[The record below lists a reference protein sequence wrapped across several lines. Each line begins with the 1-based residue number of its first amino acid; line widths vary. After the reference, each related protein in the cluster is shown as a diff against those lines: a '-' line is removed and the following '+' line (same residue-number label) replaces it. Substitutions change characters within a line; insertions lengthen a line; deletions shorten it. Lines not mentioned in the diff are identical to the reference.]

1 MREFYTWK
9 MSENSCSLPRV
20 LLLSGSNEPVRVVIE
35 LSSRNGYNDKWRE
48 DIIMDRSEAYD
59 IDRMYRR

>member
-1 MREFYTWK
+1 MMYGMREFYTWK
-9 MSENSCSLPRV
+9 MSENSYSLPRV

-48 DIIMDRSEAYD
+48 FIKNVSGNETKK
-59 IDRMYRR
+59 

>member
-1 MREFYTWK
+1 MMYGMREFYTWK

-35 LSSRNGYNDKWRE
+35 LSLRNGYNDKWRE
-48 DIIMDRSEAYD
+48 FIKNVSGNETKK
-59 IDRMYRR
+59 